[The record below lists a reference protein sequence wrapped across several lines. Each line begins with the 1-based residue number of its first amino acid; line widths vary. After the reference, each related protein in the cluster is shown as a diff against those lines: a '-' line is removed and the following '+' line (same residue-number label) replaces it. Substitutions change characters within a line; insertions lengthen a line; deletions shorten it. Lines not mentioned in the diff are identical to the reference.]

1 MTRLLPALALT
12 LAVGCADGGPYC
24 GLPADATGRL
34 VAYCGNPRQEPV
46 CDMPGME
53 AHFEEG
59 PAGIILVGAERAG
72 CSSDDVITCP
82 AGTTGEAYCITDPEL

>member
-1 MTRLLPALALT
+1 MTRTLPALALT
-12 LAVGCADGGPYC
+12 LAIGCADGGPYC

-53 AHFEEG
+53 AHFEG
-59 PAGIILVGAERAG
+59 P
-72 CSSDDVITCP
+72 ITV
-82 AGTTGEAYCITDPEL
+82 ARDLQRIAVTKRGT